1 MKMTQA
7 ELETVLT
14 LIGKADVEQL
24 RLVSERGQLQR
35 TLIGNQTRRSLATG
49 DTVSFTGRRGLE
61 VVGVVKKINIKN
73 VVVSAGTT
81 NWRVPANLLKKVV

>member
-35 TLIGNQTRRSLATG
+35 TFIGNQTRRSLATG

-81 NWRVPANLLKKVV
+81 NWRVPANLLKKVG